1 MDYFYGSGEESLL
14 TLSVPRFWG
23 KYKNMQI
30 VKLQNKLDMIT
41 TVNIAQSPEGQN
53 TVNNISWELD
63 ELKGIERTDSLKD
76 LKAQFGK
83 KKKKKENLKFKEGN
97 I

>member
-14 TLSVPRFWG
+14 TLPVTRFWG

-30 VKLQNKLDMIT
+30 VKLQNKLDMIN

-53 TVNNISWELD
+53 AVNNLNWQLD
-63 ELKGIERTDSLKD
+63 QLKGVERTDSLKD
-76 LKAQFGK
+76 LKAQYGK
-83 KKKKKENLKFKEGN
+83 KKVKKNG
-97 I
+97 